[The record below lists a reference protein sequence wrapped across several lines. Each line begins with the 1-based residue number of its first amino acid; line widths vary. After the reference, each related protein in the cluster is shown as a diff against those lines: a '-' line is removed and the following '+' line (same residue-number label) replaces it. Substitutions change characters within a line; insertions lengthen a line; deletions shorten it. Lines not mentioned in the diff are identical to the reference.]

1 MTCESLGG
9 SCLVFIHNKMLCFP
23 DSPPWGTASV
33 LQHALSNH
41 FIIVGCYDRCLFFLS
56 GYKRVHWAFS
66 HHLCRMGHLSQGRG
80 CLILETHPQDGAWL
94 SVRVCWVTMLWESW
108 PPVQGSDGSGVLM
121 DWCLHSALL
130 PQEQVLQSHS
140 VTETLGFSY
149 SEHGIWTQEENR
161 SIWWGQLDGEIHF
174 FLIYPW
180 SDGWLGFWIYAAL
193 GIKPKTCVSQR
204 LSHWSTDRLLISY
217 TWKSKY

>member
-23 DSPPWGTASV
+23 DSPPWGTASL

-108 PPVQGSDGSGVLM
+108 PPVQGSDGSGVLTGAFTQ
-121 DWCLHSALL
+121 HSFFKNKSFKAT
-130 PQEQVLQSHS
+130 VLQKHWVS
-140 VTETLGFSY
+140 VTLSMAFGHRKKTVVFGWGNLMEKYTFSWFILGVMV
-149 SEHGIWTQEENR
+149 G
-161 SIWWGQLDGEIHF
+161 
-174 FLIYPW
+174 
-180 SDGWLGFWIYAAL
+180 
-193 GIKPKTCVSQR
+193 
-204 LSHWSTDRLLISY
+204 
-217 TWKSKY
+217 